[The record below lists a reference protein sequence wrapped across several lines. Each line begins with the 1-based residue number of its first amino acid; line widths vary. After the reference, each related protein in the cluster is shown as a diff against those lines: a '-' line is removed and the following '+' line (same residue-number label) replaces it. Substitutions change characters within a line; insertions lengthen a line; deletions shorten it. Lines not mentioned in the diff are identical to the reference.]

1 MLTRAPDPVQVAHL
15 FPFSLRNE
23 SSLSRHD
30 CIWKTLEFFWE
41 KERVKAWHDAVFE
54 EGTEA
59 VFNLL
64 CFAPSVHAYHE
75 RALFALQPGEL
86 SEDGRCQIVK
96 FHWLY
101 PQQHGQLV
109 DLTRAPD
116 IPQPSNVGPRQMKLS
131 DMPTNRLLCSGD
143 EIRLTTPD
151 PDGLPLPNKNILDM
165 QWTLQQVAALKG
177 GGELS
182 NDDNDDDDED
192 WEAVLAESPDIEEWI
207 LSTSTP
213 SPPEM
218 NSTPPSSIS
227 PTRQHAKLD
236 TTVVGFSQIR
246 G

>member
-101 PQQHGQLV
+101 PQQIG
-109 DLTRAPD
+109 RAH
-116 IPQPSNVGPRQMKLS
+116 V
-131 DMPTNRLLCSGD
+131 
-143 EIRLTTPD
+143 
-151 PDGLPLPNKNILDM
+151 
-165 QWTLQQVAALKG
+165 
-177 GGELS
+177 
-182 NDDNDDDDED
+182 
-192 WEAVLAESPDIEEWI
+192 
-207 LSTSTP
+207 
-213 SPPEM
+213 
-218 NSTPPSSIS
+218 
-227 PTRQHAKLD
+227 
-236 TTVVGFSQIR
+236 
-246 G
+246 